1 MCFSLIISSQIRSS
15 SMFYIIILRG
25 KKSKFILLGRSSAM
39 FCALP
44 NKNISNLPP
53 KEIYIGLPKVILK
66 SRPYSSRGK
75 MVYCYKLNSKDDQ
88 YRKAIY
94 EYVKDKQIGYLQIR
108 TSILKCKQSPIQETF
123 SQITAKLKTSHNFCV
138 IKNNWKRAFA

>member
-1 MCFSLIISSQIRSS
+1 
-15 SMFYIIILRG
+15 MFYIIILRG

-94 EYVKDKQIGYLQIR
+94 EYVKDK
-108 TSILKCKQSPIQETF
+108 
-123 SQITAKLKTSHNFCV
+123 
-138 IKNNWKRAFA
+138 